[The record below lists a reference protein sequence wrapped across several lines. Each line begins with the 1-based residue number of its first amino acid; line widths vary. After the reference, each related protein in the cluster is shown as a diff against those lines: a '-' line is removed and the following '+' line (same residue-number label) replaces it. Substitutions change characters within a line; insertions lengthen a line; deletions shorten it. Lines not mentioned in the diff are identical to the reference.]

1 MLILQSSKK
10 ICPESRIVK
19 CEEYAVFAQSEDII
33 ANAKLKRQKMFEQAE
48 AQIQLMKEDA
58 QKSIAA
64 DRAKSEEECRQQM
77 EGERLI
83 KIFEQMD
90 HGIQFFSNLNS
101 SFVST
106 LQSMFLKILGEIPPE
121 ERICSVVKNAIKLLP
136 EGKCLSISVHPD
148 QATLLQEK
156 VNELIELKPNLERVE
171 VVINKDLN
179 LDECTL
185 ETETGILEASVS
197 IQLET
202 LMKAIQ
208 EALR

>member
-33 ANAKLKRQKMFEQAE
+33 AQAKLKRQKMFEQAE
-48 AQIQLMKEDA
+48 AQIQLLKEDA
-58 QKSIAA
+58 QKKIEA

-77 EGERLI
+77 EQERLA
-83 KIFEQMD
+83 KIFEQLN
-90 HGIQFFSNLNS
+90 HGIQFFSNLNAT
-101 SFVST
+101 FVST

-156 VNELIELKPNLERVE
+156 VKELTELKPNLERIE
-171 VVINKDLN
+171 VIINKELN

-185 ETETGILEASVS
+185 ETETGILEASVPM
-197 IQLET
+197 QLET
-202 LMKAIQ
+202 IMKGIQ